1 MCSFSINLY
10 YTIYHKFTRISPAE
24 VSKAYIHNFLEICI
38 TQIDISKLKKKK
50 KLVLL
55 ENGQYSYHRNLQY
68 LISCSCAIFSRRCL
82 SALFSILRIRFCW
95 LRNSSSAETS
105 DPSAYVDIERNRIR
119 TFEFLTYLR
128 TLSYYVTLQTCRILP
143 CAETYL

>member
-10 YTIYHKFTRISPAE
+10 NTIYHKFIRISPAE
-24 VSKAYIHNFLEICI
+24 VSTHLY
-38 TQIDISKLKKKK
+38 TISLKYAVPRLTFPSKKKN
-50 KLVLL
+50 LVLL
-55 ENGQYSYHRNLQY
+55 ENGQCTYSRNLQY